1 MIAMKPVARFIAWL
15 VLLAL
20 ITHPVIGR
28 SQQPDTVDTNHA
40 AAVFQAAESTTT
52 ASAAESLQRQ
62 RAGLA
67 KRLETVRSKHATT
80 TVEETADGETIRRLA
95 REIDLL
101 QQLDLVLGQRQV
113 ANDHTEQLQAK
124 RDCLLLELEALQS
137 EQHTNTTASSLLVL
151 DLLRDQH
158 SDVSTNLL
166 TSRATTSATSVAVEA
181 SVKVREQRERDTR
194 SAKEKLAGATH
205 TATARNLKTALG
217 LAQLETQ
224 LANELVLLRQAE
236 QQHGRLNEEIL
247 ELQKE
252 LLGGNISR
260 LENTVQFS
268 DRHLQDQIVE
278 FEHQEQLLQSEIEA
292 AQLELTYIERE
303 WFDARQQLSR
313 DEDPT
318 ASSGQ
323 VDSWRLG
330 RETRQQ
336 SLALINQRLQRIG
349 SAKTTWRRRYEIFHD
364 RPEQADRDRWRNEAE
379 QAVENLVRE
388 DRLQTLRIA
397 QLRKDMATL
406 DTQLH
411 TARTES
417 PGTIRWLKQRQTYW
431 QSLIQEYDT
440 NLVSIE
446 TSRRLHE
453 KLEHEISSFVR
464 LTSIGEWVAGK
475 WGQVL
480 RIWSYEVTSVDDH
493 PITFGKLVTGLFLLV
508 IGFVLS
514 RQISWFFGRR
524 LLPRMG
530 MHIRAAAAIQSI
542 MFYVLVTTFTLAAL
556 KLVAVPLTVFTL
568 VGGALAI
575 GFGLGSQNA
584 ITNFISGLILLADRP
599 IRVHD
604 TVELEGVYG
613 TVERIGVRSTRLK
626 TPDNLEIIVPNSAFL
641 QNNVVN
647 LTLSDN
653 TIRTFVSVGVAY
665 GTATKETEQ
674 LLLQAANEH
683 ERVFDHPTPVAWFVN
698 FGDNS
703 LSFEVHFWI
712 RILSIHDK
720 QQVESDIRHRID
732 QLFAQAGIVIAFPQR
747 DLHLDT
753 ASPLEIR
760 LSKSLRATG

>member
-1 MIAMKPVARFIAWL
+1 
-15 VLLAL
+15 
-20 ITHPVIGR
+20 
-28 SQQPDTVDTNHA
+28 
-40 AAVFQAAESTTT
+40 
-52 ASAAESLQRQ
+52 
-62 RAGLA
+62 
-67 KRLETVRSKHATT
+67 
-80 TVEETADGETIRRLA
+80 
-95 REIDLL
+95 
-101 QQLDLVLGQRQV
+101 
-113 ANDHTEQLQAK
+113 
-124 RDCLLLELEALQS
+124 
-137 EQHTNTTASSLLVL
+137 
-151 DLLRDQH
+151 
-158 SDVSTNLL
+158 
-166 TSRATTSATSVAVEA
+166 
-181 SVKVREQRERDTR
+181 
-194 SAKEKLAGATH
+194 
-205 TATARNLKTALG
+205 
-217 LAQLETQ
+217 
-224 LANELVLLRQAE
+224 
-236 QQHGRLNEEIL
+236 
-247 ELQKE
+247 
-252 LLGGNISR
+252 
-260 LENTVQFS
+260 
-268 DRHLQDQIVE
+268 
-278 FEHQEQLLQSEIEA
+278 LLQSEIEA

-303 WFDARQQLSR
+303 WFDARQQLTR
-313 DEDPT
+313 DADPT
-318 ASSGQ
+318 ASSEQ
-323 VDSWRLG
+323 VESWRLG

-336 SLALINQRLQRIG
+336 ALVLINQRLQRIG
-349 SAKTTWRRRYEIFHD
+349 SAKTTWQRRYEIFHD
-364 RPEQADRDRWRNEAE
+364 RAEPADRDRWQSEAE
-379 QAVENLVRE
+379 QAVDNLVRE
-388 DRLQTLRIA
+388 DRLQTLRIT
-397 QLRKDMATL
+397 QLRKDLATL

-417 PGTIRWLKQRQTYW
+417 PGTLRWLKQRQTYW

-475 WGQVL
+475 WGQVI
-480 RIWSYEVTSVDDH
+480 RIWSYEVASVDDH

-530 MHIRAAAAIQSI
+530 MHIRAAAAIQSVT
-542 MFYVLVTTFTLAAL
+542 FYVLVTTFTLAAL

-604 TVELEGVYG
+604 TIELEGVYG

-665 GTATKETEQ
+665 GTAPGETER

-683 ERVFDHPTPVAWFVN
+683 ERVFDRPAPVAWFVN
-698 FGDNS
+698 FGDNA
-703 LSFEVHFWI
+703 LAFEVHFWI
-712 RILSIHDK
+712 RIRSIHDK
-720 QQVESDIRHRID
+720 HQVESDIRHRID
-732 QLFAQAGIVIAFPQR
+732 QLFADAGLVIAFPQR

-753 ASPLEIR
+753 ARPLEIR
-760 LSKSLRATG
+760 LARSLRATG

>member
-1 MIAMKPVARFIAWL
+1 MNFVARFLAWS

-20 ITHPVIGR
+20 ITHPVIGLC
-28 SQQPDTVDTNHA
+28 QQADTVDTNHA
-40 AAVFQAAESTTT
+40 AAVFQKPEATANTTP
-52 ASAAESLQRQ
+52 ASSLQPQ
-62 RAGLA
+62 RDEVSR
-67 KRLETVRSKHATT
+67 RLETVMAKHAATAKA
-80 TVEETADGETIRRLA
+80 ETPDGETVGNLT
-95 REIDLL
+95 REVDLL
-101 QQLDLVLGQRQV
+101 QQLDLALGQRQ
-113 ANDHTEQLQAK
+113 AAADRTDQLQSK
-124 RDCLLLELEALQS
+124 RDRLLLELESLQS
-137 EQHTNTTASSLLVL
+137 GKDSDTAPSSLLAL

-158 SDVSTNLL
+158 SDVCANSL
-166 TSRATTSATSVAVEA
+166 TARATTETTSVALEA
-181 SVKVREQRERDTR
+181 SVMTREQRERDTR
-194 SAKEKLAGATH
+194 SAKEALTKATG
-205 TATARNLKTALG
+205 TASARNLKTALG
-217 LAQLETQ
+217 LAELETQ
-224 LANELVLLRQAE
+224 LANEMVRLRQAE

-247 ELQKE
+247 QLQKE
-252 LLGGNISR
+252 LFAEKISR
-260 LENTVQFS
+260 LETTVQFS

-278 FEHQEQLLQSEIEA
+278 LEHQEQLLQSEIEA

-318 ASSGQ
+318 ASSEQ
-323 VDSWRLG
+323 VESWRLW

-336 SLALINQRLQRIG
+336 ALALINQRLQRIG
-349 SAKTTWRRRYEIFHD
+349 SAKTTWQRRYEIFHD
-364 RPEQADRDRWRNEAE
+364 RAEPADRDRWNNEAE

-388 DRLQTLRIA
+388 DRLQTLRIT
-397 QLRKDMATL
+397 QLRKDLATL

-411 TARTES
+411 TALTEI
-417 PGTIRWLKQRQTYW
+417 PGTLRWLKQRQTYW

-475 WGQVL
+475 WGQVV
-480 RIWSYEVTSVDDH
+480 RIWSYEVASVDDH

-604 TVELEGVYG
+604 TIELEGVYG